1 MEGQPHIPSAEDI
14 NRFLDKHKETKIHS
28 TVIGSSDFQLEKR
41 QETPCRVSNSSRHR
55 RRRRP
60 EARIMSTT
68 SGETRHSSIFDP
80 VESSSSVSSALPR
93 QRLPCEFYWYG
104 DCEETFD
111 LRDIDAWVDHV
122 AAHHLDMILPS
133 KSCCWFC
140 DEVVFHAQPETQQ
153 QCRLSYTDRMHHI
166 ADHYRRGA
174 TLAGVRPDFDFL
186 DHLHMNELISE
197 GSFQRARNFHEAPQ
211 PKNGINSVPTV
222 SRVDRGAVIEQ
233 GHGVSS
239 ESRGQTSYLM
249 LCLPYRL
256 SSRLSSENGAQ

>member
-1 MEGQPHIPSAEDI
+1 MAGQQHIPLVVGDI
-14 NRFLDKHKETKIHS
+14 THFLKEHRETKIRS
-28 TVIGSSDFQLEKR
+28 TVLGSSDFQLEQL
-41 QETPCRVSNSSRHR
+41 QETHV
-55 RRRRP
+55 
-60 EARIMSTT
+60 MSIT

-80 VESSSSVSSALPR
+80 VESSSSVSSALPGR
-93 QRLPCEFYWYG
+93 RLPCEFYWHG

-111 LRDIDAWVDHV
+111 LRDIDGWVDHV
-122 AAHHLDMILPS
+122 VAHHLDMILPS

-166 ADHYRRGA
+166 ADHFRRGA

-211 PKNGINSVPTV
+211 PKNGIKSVQTV
-222 SRVDRGAVIEQ
+222 ARVDRGAVIEVRSRPLRRPR
-233 GHGVSS
+233 GRP
-239 ESRGQTSYLM
+239 ESHTSY
-249 LCLPYRL
+249 R
-256 SSRLSSENGAQ
+256 S

>member
-1 MEGQPHIPSAEDI
+1 MAGQHHIPSAEDI
-14 NRFLDKHKETKIHS
+14 THFLEEHQETRIRS
-28 TVIGSSDFQLEKR
+28 TVIGSSDFGRLELL
-41 QETPCRVSNSSRHR
+41 QGTPRRVSTPSRHR
-55 RRRRP
+55 RRYRP
-60 EARIMSTT
+60 EIPIMSIT
-68 SGETRHSSIFDP
+68 SGETRLSSIFDS
-80 VESSSSVSSALPR
+80 VESSSSASSALPGR
-93 QRLPCEFYWYG
+93 RLPCEFYWYG

-111 LRDIDAWVDHV
+111 LRDIDGWVDHV

-140 DEVVFHAQPETQQ
+140 DEVVFRAQPETQQ

-222 SRVDRGAVIEQ
+222 AGVDRGAVIEVRSRPLRRPR
-233 GHGVSS
+233 GRP
-239 ESRGQTSYLM
+239 ESHTTYHS
-249 LCLPYRL
+249 
-256 SSRLSSENGAQ
+256 